1 MRTRFILALML
12 LNPTMATASAD
23 SILLDSYTWHNRL
36 LLIFTPDQGHPEF
49 IAQNE
54 ELARVGAEL
63 IVRDLVI
70 FRMMPGEAVTID
82 NSISSESNSN
92 EIYRDFAIDTSE
104 FRVLLIGKDGTL
116 KLTRPVA
123 VGTTD
128 LFELIDSMPMRQMEM
143 QTQGTSVDQD

>member
-1 MRTRFILALML
+1 MRTRLILALVL
-12 LNPTMATASAD
+12 LNSTMATAD
-23 SILLDSYTWHNRL
+23 SVLLDSYTWHNRL

-63 IVRDLVI
+63 IDRDLVI

-82 NSISSESNSN
+82 NNISRESNSN
-92 EIYRDFAIDTSE
+92 GIYRDFAIDTSE